1 MKTLTTLRK
10 FILSESQCKLISGGA
25 NEYYCWTSR
34 DFTYYSDTDD
44 TGGSSESG
52 QPINCSQV
60 AVVSSIIEDAE
71 GF

>member
-25 NEYYCWTSR
+25 SEYYCRASGN
-34 DFTYYSDTDD
+34 FTYYSDTDD
-44 TGGSSESG
+44 TGGASESG
-52 QPINCSQV
+52 QPINCSPV
-60 AVVSSIIEDAE
+60 AVVPSIVEDAE